1 MKSFLKKDISQWKM
15 GLEALTL
22 LRKNLRE
29 EFMGILLTQMTLQK
43 FKMNL
48 MKFKIQEDLS
58 LFKEIPLFLQIHFF
72 QIMIYIKKE
81 NFEFS
86 IY

>member
-15 GLEALTL
+15 GREALTL

-48 MKFKIQEDLS
+48 IYKIQEDLS
-58 LFKEIPLFLQIHFF
+58 LFKEILLFQQTHFF

>member
-1 MKSFLKKDISQWKM
+1 MDISQWKM
-15 GLEALTL
+15 GKEALTL
-22 LRKNLRE
+22 LKKNLRE

-48 MKFKIQEDLS
+48 IYKIQEDLS
-58 LFKEIPLFLQIHFF
+58 LFKEILLFQQTHFF

>member
-15 GLEALTL
+15 GKEALKL

-29 EFMGILLTQMTLQK
+29 ESMGVLLTQMTLQK

-48 MKFKIQEDLS
+48 IKFKIQEDLS
-58 LFKEIPLFLQIHFF
+58 LFKEILLFQQTHFF
-72 QIMIYIKKE
+72 QIMI
-81 NFEFS
+81 
-86 IY
+86 

>member
-48 MKFKIQEDLS
+48 IYKIQEDLS
-58 LFKEIPLFLQIHFF
+58 LFKEILLFQQTHFF

>member
-1 MKSFLKKDISQWKM
+1 MDISQWKM
-15 GLEALTL
+15 GREALTL
-22 LRKNLRE
+22 LRKNLRKK
-29 EFMGILLTQMTLQK
+29 FMGPLLTQMTLQK

-72 QIMIYIKKE
+72 QIMINIKKE
-81 NFEFS
+81 NFELS

>member
-15 GLEALTL
+15 GKEALKL

-48 MKFKIQEDLS
+48 IYKIQEDLS
-58 LFKEIPLFLQIHFF
+58 LFKEILLFLQTHFF